1 MLFIGNLCR
10 KLKTKINIGTKI
22 SYKIIATMYC
32 KVAENIY
39 ICIGKRK

>member
-1 MLFIGNLCR
+1 MLFIGILCR
-10 KLKTKINIGTKI
+10 KLKIRIYKGTKNNC
-22 SYKIIATMYC
+22 KIIATMYC

>member
-1 MLFIGNLCR
+1 MLFIGILSG
-10 KLKTKINIGTKI
+10 KLKRRINIGTKN

>member
-1 MLFIGNLCR
+1 MLFIGILCR
-10 KLKTKINIGTKI
+10 KLKTRINIGTKN

-32 KVAENIY
+32 KVAENVY

>member
-1 MLFIGNLCR
+1 MQKIEN
-10 KLKTKINIGTKI
+10 KINIGTKN